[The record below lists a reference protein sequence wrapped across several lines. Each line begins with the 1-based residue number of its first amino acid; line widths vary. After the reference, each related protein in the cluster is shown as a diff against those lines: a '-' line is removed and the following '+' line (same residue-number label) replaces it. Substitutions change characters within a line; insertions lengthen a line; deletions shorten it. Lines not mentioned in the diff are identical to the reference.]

1 MPTDAL
7 PDDPDADGKRSARLY
22 LGKALRSLST
32 VAGMDPDGVADA
44 VSVRRSGDPRDTD
57 DALWK
62 VALYWALERRFFGGS
77 PELTN
82 DNPDGNDDAESL
94 PHVRCYRYVGTA
106 RYNDLPGDIRDRA
119 EFVLPGK
126 GRPPPG

>member
-32 VAGMDPDGVADA
+32 VASMDPEDVTDA
-44 VSVRRSGDPRDTD
+44 ASARRSGDPRDTD

-62 VALYWALERRFFGGS
+62 VALYWALERRFFNGS
-77 PELTN
+77 PKLTN
-82 DNPDGNDDAESL
+82 DDPDGDDGNSL

-106 RYNDLPGDIRDRA
+106 RYDNMSAYIQNRA
-119 EFVLPGK
+119 RFIFQGVSGF
-126 GRPPPG
+126 G